1 MDETALVPYEGEVN
15 MASYDAEHNPP
26 AIPTELDEEKIN
38 PQELGQLIVNLQDEI
53 KVIKLQLENLP
64 GYDIGQV
71 PPHLMKLKIELE
83 KTFESLERK
92 NEILVGS
99 MTKNF
104 GKTQQD
110 LPNFKMPEALE
121 VKGSVGRANLMGKQ
135 TDVLGLESLYGAAI
149 DKRELEIE

>member
-1 MDETALVPYEGEVN
+1 
-15 MASYDAEHNPP
+15 
-26 AIPTELDEEKIN
+26 
-38 PQELGQLIVNLQDEI
+38 
-53 KVIKLQLENLP
+53 
-64 GYDIGQV
+64 
-71 PPHLMKLKIELE
+71 MKLKIELE
-83 KTFESLERK
+83 KTFESLEKK